1 MPGTSS
7 ASCVKRGIITPE
19 AWKYGFNTP
28 SSLAMRSSSVLDG
41 ACSLATA
48 FGLWYNGWWWCAL
61 AMVLVGLVNFAV
73 KGQEVYAGWS
83 LAKRVATAVA
93 RLEAEPPMEWALGR
107 KFLVLLNPNAGA
119 GRGGMIFAKCVRPVL
134 EAAQVDFDTVE
145 TERAGH
151 ASDICCGL
159 GAQGK
164 MARGGVSYDAVVCV
178 SGDGMLHEAIN
189 GFAKSCGGNAEI
201 LERILSKVVLAVV
214 PAGSAN
220 GVAASLGASDP
231 LQATLNIACGR
242 PTAVDVM
249 SVKRLSAEGGSGP
262 ATLPPKALKL
272 LGAEAKHPADPPV
285 FDVHFFCWAA
295 FSDHDWLIEKPLRA
309 MGPLVKMILAPLIV
323 IARGKHYHGEVG
335 VWGEGEGVWGDGGRE
350 EGRWRKGE
358 RERGRGIEDGGD
370 IYREE
375 EITADVFVLLT
386 RRLCLP
392 LEQVWWTY
400 FQWTTT
406 TCQRRRERR
415 NSTSTILRW

>member
-1 MPGTSS
+1 MT
-7 ASCVKRGIITPE
+7 AS
-19 AWKYGFNTP
+19 
-28 SSLAMRSSSVLDG
+28 
-41 ACSLATA
+41 
-48 FGLWYNGWWWCAL
+48 GLWYNDWWWCAL

-73 KGQEVYAGWS
+73 KGQEVYEGWS
-83 LAKRVATAVA
+83 LGKRVATAVA

-164 MARGGVSYDAVVCV
+164 MARDGVSYDAVVCV

-201 LERILSKVVLAVV
+201 LERVLSKVVLAIV
-214 PAGSAN
+214 PAGSGN

-231 LQATLNIACGR
+231 LQATLNIACGK

-262 ATLPPKALKL
+262 KATLPPKALKL

-323 IARGKHYHGEVG
+323 IARGKHYHGE
-335 VWGEGEGVWGDGGRE
+335 EGGRRGGSDGE
-350 EGRWRKGE
+350 KGRE
-358 RERGRGIEDGGD
+358 
-370 IYREE
+370 
-375 EITADVFVLLT
+375 
-386 RRLCLP
+386 C
-392 LEQVWWTY
+392 
-400 FQWTTT
+400 
-406 TCQRRRERR
+406 
-415 NSTSTILRW
+415 